1 MRKILFLCVCAFLF
15 TLSGCEF
22 EEPVVSGYSNFKFG
36 KLEGKTLN
44 VSFDATVE
52 NENGYG
58 IKVKKGNLTLSIND
72 LEIGDIDLSKK
83 IKIKRK
89 SEHVYTVPLQLSLS
103 DGALFR
109 IAKLVNAEKFE
120 LKLDGKVRGSVMGF
134 GKTFDVHETH
144 SLSSG
149 DIKFDGLLQGI
160 MKGTDR

>member
-1 MRKILFLCVCAFLF
+1 MKKILFLCMLLIAVSSCDFD
-15 TLSGCEF
+15 
-22 EEPVVSGYSNFKFG
+22 EPVVSGYSNFKFG

-52 NENGYG
+52 NDNGYA
-58 IKVKKGNLTLSIND
+58 IKVKKGKLTVSIND

-89 SEHVYTVPLQLSLS
+89 SENVYTVPLKLSLS

-109 IAKLVNAEKFE
+109 IAKLVSADKFE
-120 LKLDGKVRGSVMGF
+120 LKLDGTVRGSVMGF
-134 GKTFDVHETH
+134 GKNFDVHETH
-144 SLSSG
+144 SLSAG

-160 MKGTDR
+160 MKGAGRE

>member
-1 MRKILFLCVCAFLF
+1 MKKILFLCLL
-15 TLSGCEF
+15 LSAVSSCDF
-22 EEPVVSGYSNFKFG
+22 DEPVVSAYSNFKFG

-44 VSFDATVE
+44 VSFDATVA

-58 IKVKKGNLTLSIND
+58 IKVKKGMLTVSIND

-89 SEHVYTVPLQLSLS
+89 SEHVYTVPLKLSLS

-109 IAKLVNAEKFE
+109 IAKLVTATKFE

-134 GKTFDVHETH
+134 GKTFDVHETRN
-144 SLSSG
+144 LSSG

-160 MKGTDR
+160 MKGADK